1 MAAPPSSL
9 SLDSIRSALIRQEDT
24 IIFALI
30 ERAQHRQNASCYE
43 RGSANS
49 YAVLAG
55 KGASLLDFMLLETER
70 LHARVRRYTSP
81 DEHAF
86 FPHRLPAPQLP
97 MIDFEPVLH
106 PCIVNL
112 NGEIMD
118 MYLSRVVPGLC
129 GPGDDQQHG
138 SSVVADIAALQA
150 ISKRVHYGFY
160 VAESKFRAQ
169 PEQYTR
175 LIEVGD
181 EEGIMELLTNAAV
194 EQRVLQ
200 RVRLKASTFGQE
212 IEAPVSPSASPSAPS
227 IAAPHTAGSSGG
239 GGAARIDP
247 DQIVAMYRDYVIP
260 LTKVAEV
267 QYLLQRL
274 SSQQIAHHGAA
285 GSACHKATVHRFVRS
300 CPKGKAAPLL
310 IRCSNVADVFGAVM
324 ANRATFGMVLL
335 EQGDSGVL
343 AVTRSLLR
351 ESSLR
356 VVGEVVHDARFAL
369 YAKAA
374 LSAVRRV
381 RARPGVLR
389 LCAGWLADVLAGS
402 IEMDEV
408 ELDPHGSHT
417 PWEGVVELPEHE
429 TTAYLVEVD
438 AKPHT
443 ALQLLASAPDSL
455 SEYARS
461 LVLAKAR
468 TVGGAQSGHDK
479 SLLLFSTSSDSPGS
493 LAQILAVFHEQGVN
507 LRSIQSYASLQ
518 DAHMTDFFLEA
529 DGHEADGHFGSALR
543 CLQAQRLAVNVK
555 VLGSFAI
562 TASNL
567 AEPLTPG
574 GSLHGDARIE

>member
-1 MAAPPSSL
+1 MTAPPSSL

-175 LIEVGD
+175 LIEAGD

-212 IEAPVSPSASPSAPS
+212 IEAPVSPSASPSDPS
-227 IAAPHTAGSSGG
+227 IAASQTAGSSGG
-239 GGAARIDP
+239 GSAARIDP

-285 GSACHKATVHRFVRS
+285 GSACHKGTVHRFVRS

-356 VVGEVVHDARFAL
+356 VVGEVVQKWTRCGFVNEPEAPGAAVSMPSLGRAPSTVASALDSSASIAPSCSASCATCEAEAEADAGCSQRVKSTCQSHAKHTSSGGLGDVFRSSGCSRTGGAAAQDLHTTFLASDGSNSKTACGSLTLGGSRLAIACRTCCSLASCGASLAL
-369 YAKAA
+369 
-374 LSAVRRV
+374 
-381 RARPGVLR
+381 
-389 LCAGWLADVLAGS
+389 
-402 IEMDEV
+402 
-408 ELDPHGSHT
+408 
-417 PWEGVVELPEHE
+417 
-429 TTAYLVEVD
+429 D
-438 AKPHT
+438 AKT
-443 ALQLLASAPDSL
+443 
-455 SEYARS
+455 
-461 LVLAKAR
+461 
-468 TVGGAQSGHDK
+468 
-479 SLLLFSTSSDSPGS
+479 
-493 LAQILAVFHEQGVN
+493 
-507 LRSIQSYASLQ
+507 
-518 DAHMTDFFLEA
+518 
-529 DGHEADGHFGSALR
+529 
-543 CLQAQRLAVNVK
+543 
-555 VLGSFAI
+555 
-562 TASNL
+562 
-567 AEPLTPG
+567 
-574 GSLHGDARIE
+574 